1 MVKAVGPA
9 GECSRHWPAVVG
21 WRREQG
27 RLRCVVG
34 AAVAGVMTIR
44 SIRRGGVIG
53 IGRLSGVENPGSTSR
68 RPKAGLPGT

>member
-1 MVKAVGPA
+1 MGSVVGI
-9 GECSRHWPAVVG
+9 GRLWWG

-34 AAVAGVMTIR
+34 AAVGAVMTIR